1 MASVPWAAA
10 AACTLETKSRQP
22 SSSLATLKDKNHTVS
37 YQRSGSK
44 LIQLNGNSE
53 PVRSLGF
60 QEALSV
66 LTEGPK
72 VQTSSYVSL
81 LQECVNRKSLSN
93 AEIIHAH
100 IVKTGSHQDFFVMT
114 FLVNVYGK
122 CGNMEEAQ
130 KVFDNLPRINVVSWT
145 SLISGYVQNS
155 QPELAIHVFLDM
167 LEAGNYPTNVTLG
180 TALTAC
186 SSLESIRLGKQIHA
200 YVVKYQTEDD
210 TSVGN
215 SLCSLYSTC
224 GSLNSAIKAFNRIR
238 EKNVMSWTTVIG
250 ACGENG
256 EAVQGLRFFS
266 KMLSEG
272 IQPNEFTLTSISSV
286 CGTMLSLRVG
296 AQVHSLGIKLGYA
309 SNLRVRNSIMYLY
322 LKCGLFDEA
331 QKLFDGMSHVNLVTW
346 NAMIAGHAQMMDL
359 AKDDLSA
366 HNGGTEALSIFSKLN
381 SSGMKPDLY
390 TFSSILTI
398 CSRLVA
404 LEQGEQIHALTLKT
418 GFLSDVVVGTALV
431 NMYNKCGKIERASR
445 VFVEMSTRTLI
456 SWTSMITGFAN
467 HGLSH
472 QALQLFEDM
481 LLAGVRPN
489 QVTFVGALAA
499 CSNAGMVYEALG
511 YFEMMQKEY
520 KIKPVMDHYMCL
532 IDMFVRLGCIEEAFD
547 FIKKMDFEPNEV
559 IWSVF
564 IAGCRRHGNME
575 LGFYAAEQLLKLK
588 PKDCES
594 YAMLLDIFV
603 SAGRWEDVAVVNN
616 LMREEKLSDTDDWS
630 WIRIKDKVYSFKP
643 NDGLHPQSAEIFKV
657 LDELVEKAKGF
668 GYKQQESF
676 ELTDEESA
684 SVYHSE
690 KLAIAFG
697 LLNTPI
703 VSPILVIKSTTMCR
717 DCHNFIKI
725 ITLLTAREIIVRD
738 SKRLHK
744 FVNGHCTCRDFGVSF

>member
-1 MASVPWAAA
+1 MLFLSASADAKPYVI
-10 AACTLETKSRQP
+10 SQ
-22 SSSLATLKDKNHTVS
+22 NHTVS

-431 NMYNKCGKIERASR
+431 NMYNKCGRIERASR

-467 HGLSH
+467 HSLSH

-588 PKDCES
+588 PKDRES

-603 SAGRWEDVAVVNN
+603 SVGRWEDVAVVKN
-616 LMREEKLSDTDDWS
+616 LMREEKLSETDDWS

-725 ITLLTAREIIVRD
+725 ITSLTAREIIVRD

>member
-1 MASVPWAAA
+1 MLFLSASADAKPYVI
-10 AACTLETKSRQP
+10 SQ
-22 SSSLATLKDKNHTVS
+22 NHTVS

-44 LIQLNGNSE
+44 LIQPNGNSE

-286 CGTMLSLRVG
+286 CGTMLSLRLG
-296 AQVHSLGIKLGYA
+296 AQVHSVGIKLGYA

-431 NMYNKCGKIERASR
+431 NMYNKCGRIERASR

-467 HGLSH
+467 HSLSH

-588 PKDCES
+588 PKDRES

-603 SAGRWEDVAVVNN
+603 SAGRWEDVAVVKN
-616 LMREEKLSDTDDWS
+616 LMREEKLSETDDWS

-657 LDELVEKAKGF
+657 LDELVENAKGF

-725 ITLLTAREIIVRD
+725 ITSLTAREIIVRD